1 MTWTRGIGTPAAIA
15 ISVTTFMSRFTSG
28 EVSSA
33 VTGRAELE
41 ARTAR
46 SPKR

>member
-1 MTWTRGIGTPAAIA
+1 MGRPAAIA
-15 ISVTTFMSRFTSG
+15 ISVTTFMSRFTAG

-33 VTGRAELE
+33 VTGWAKLD

-46 SPKR
+46 SPNR